1 MNNFS
6 MSRLGHNSIVF
17 IMYLSLFHTNIK
29 ASAVLKYEV
38 ERFSPRAHQLM
49 KDHGENAVYNV
60 FIDQVEAYL
69 PNELRIRNKTIR
81 WIDKHVKPARH
92 IIKKTRCHLL
102 TSDQVARQTDP
113 FSFFNA
119 FREHVPY
126 TYVILN
132 DRLIF
137 TESTDKPNKEIYKD
151 KMSKHYLISGL
162 KSNVHF
168 AGEMRIFKHSKKG
181 ELFIVFD
188 NASGTYRPP
197 TNLLPGVR
205 ELMSANFK
213 KSKRIHFITKSFEQN
228 IDEAKLFAHE
238 EEPIKNL

>member
-6 MSRLGHNSIVF
+6 TRLLVRDSIVF

-38 ERFSPRAHQLM
+38 EHFSPRAHQLM
-49 KDHGENAVYNV
+49 KDHGANAVYNV
-60 FIDQVEAYL
+60 FIDQVADYL
-69 PNELRIRNKTIR
+69 PDEHCIRYKTIR
-81 WIDKHVKPARH
+81 WIDKYVKPARH
-92 IIKKTRCHLL
+92 IIKTTRHHLL
-102 TSDQVARQTDP
+102 TSDQMRRQTDAY
-113 FSFFNA
+113 SFFNA

-126 TYVILN
+126 TYVILH

-168 AGEMRIFKHSKKG
+168 AGEMRVFKKSRKK

-197 TNLLPGVR
+197 TKLLPGV
-205 ELMSANFK
+205 EKLMIANFK
-213 KSKRIHFITKSFEQN
+213 KSKQIHFITKSFEEN
-228 IDEAKLFAHE
+228 INAEKLFAHTY
-238 EEPIKNL
+238 